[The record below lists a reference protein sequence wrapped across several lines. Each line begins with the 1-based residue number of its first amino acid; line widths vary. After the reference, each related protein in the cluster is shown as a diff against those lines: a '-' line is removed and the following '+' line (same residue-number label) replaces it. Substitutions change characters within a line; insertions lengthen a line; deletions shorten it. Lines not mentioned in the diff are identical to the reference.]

1 MNKLKR
7 LFSPRALATTI
18 GTAMLLH
25 ATVTVLA
32 ACTEPSAWIWCV
44 DGGNTSCAK
53 YCTPTGEHAPRC
65 SETYWCC
72 GPTDTCGAYDPNCG
86 GLYGCGFCCQ

>member
-32 ACTEPSAWIWCV
+32 ACTEPSAWTWC
-44 DGGNTSCAK
+44 DANPCPGGTSCAK
-53 YCTPTGEHAPRC
+53 YCFDTSHRF
-65 SETYWCC
+65 YWCC